1 MTETQRAA
9 LLDLLS
15 VSALTEITPQRVQ
28 EWQTCAKALLQDRPP
43 VVRPFERKARPVE
56 ETTT

>member
-15 VSALTEITPQRVQ
+15 VSALTEITPGRVQ
-28 EWQTCAKALLQDRPP
+28 EWQTCAKALLQDQQP
-43 VVRPFERKARPVE
+43 VVRPFARKWRPDE
-56 ETTT
+56 EKT